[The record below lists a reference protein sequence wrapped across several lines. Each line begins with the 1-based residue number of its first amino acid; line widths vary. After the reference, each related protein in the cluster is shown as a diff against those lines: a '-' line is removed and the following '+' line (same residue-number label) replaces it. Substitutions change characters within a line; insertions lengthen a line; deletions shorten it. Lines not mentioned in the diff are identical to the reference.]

1 MKNEQTAKTYA
12 EFFESISQETPI
24 EAYGEI
30 FDEKVYFEDPFQKV
44 IGLAEVYG
52 VFQHMFETLHNPHFI
67 VDEIVCG
74 NTSTYLRWT
83 FSYHRSSK
91 HELEKFTGV
100 SHVQFLETGKVLS
113 HVDYW
118 DAAENIYEKVP
129 ILGSVLRLIKQ
140 RIKA

>member
-1 MKNEQTAKTYA
+1 MNTEHIARNYA
-12 EFFESISQETPI
+12 DFFESITQDTPI
-24 EAYGEI
+24 KTYGEV

-44 IGLAEVYG
+44 IGLEEVYAI
-52 VFQHMFETLHNPHFI
+52 FQHMFETLHDPRFI

-74 NTSTYLRWT
+74 NGVTYLRWT

-91 HELEKFTGV
+91 HEVEKFTGV
-100 SHVQFLETGKVLS
+100 SRVQFLETGKVLS
-113 HVDYW
+113 HIDYW

-129 ILGSVLRLIKQ
+129 ILGSLLRLIKQ

>member
-1 MKNEQTAKTYA
+1 MNTQHIARNYA
-12 EFFESISQETPI
+12 DFFESITQETSI
-24 EAYGEI
+24 ETYSEV

-44 IGLAEVYG
+44 IGLEEVYAI
-52 VFQHMFETLHNPHFI
+52 FQHMFETLHDPRFI

-74 NTSTYLRWT
+74 NSTTYLRWT

-91 HELEKFTGV
+91 HEVEKFTGV
-100 SHVQFLETGKVLS
+100 SRVQFLETGKVLS

>member
-1 MKNEQTAKTYA
+1 MKTEQIAKSYA
-12 EFFESISQETPI
+12 NFFESITQDTPI
-24 EAYGEI
+24 EAYAQI

-44 IGLAEVYG
+44 IGLNKVYAI
-52 VFQHMFETLHNPHFI
+52 FQHMFETLYDPRFI

-74 NTSTYLRWT
+74 NGVTYMRWT

-91 HELEKFTGV
+91 HEIEKFTGV
-100 SHVQFLETGKVLS
+100 SRVQFLETGKALS

-140 RIKA
+140 RVKT

>member
-1 MKNEQTAKTYA
+1 MKTEQTARNYA
-12 EFFESISQETPI
+12 DFFESITQDTPI
-24 EAYGEI
+24 EAYAQI

-44 IGLAEVYG
+44 TGLEKVYG
-52 VFQHMFETLHNPHFI
+52 VFQHMFETLHNPRFI

-74 NTSTYLRWT
+74 HTSTYLRWT

-91 HELEKFTGV
+91 HEVEKFIGV
-100 SHVQFLETGKVLS
+100 SRVQFLETGKALS

-129 ILGSVLRLIKQ
+129 LLGSVLRLIKK
-140 RIKA
+140 RIRA

>member
-1 MKNEQTAKTYA
+1 MNTQHIARNYA
-12 EFFESISQETPI
+12 DFFESITQETSI
-24 EAYGEI
+24 ETYSEV

-44 IGLAEVYG
+44 IGLVEVYG
-52 VFQHMFETLHNPHFI
+52 IFQHMFETLHDPRFI

-74 NTSTYLRWT
+74 NGVTYMRWT

-91 HELEKFTGV
+91 HEVEKFTGV
-100 SHVQFLETGKVLS
+100 SRVQFLETGKVLS

>member
-1 MKNEQTAKTYA
+1 MKNEQTARGYA
-12 EFFESISQETPI
+12 NFFESISQETPI
-24 EAYGEI
+24 EAYSEI

-44 IGLAEVYG
+44 IGLTKVYG
-52 VFQHMFETLHNPHFI
+52 IFQHMFETLHDPHFI

-91 HELEKFTGV
+91 HEVEKFTGV
-100 SHVQFLETGKVLS
+100 SRVQFLETGKVLS